1 MNILWAHEMG
11 YKPDL
16 MKIEII
22 KNFNLKPFYLHL
34 DYENNN
40 NCFDILFDYCIEN
53 KIDFLI
59 GSSYGGF
66 LCYWLSEKLGIPCL
80 LLNPALSLRTKN
92 KTKPNIEI
100 LKSKLCLVAL
110 SANDEVIDYNRTLLF
125 LENDSNSDK
134 IIKTKIYESEKHI
147 FSNKTFEIILKW
159 ALFELNLCFKNN

>member
-22 KNFNLKPFYLHL
+22 KKFGLKPFYLHL

-40 NCFDILFDYCIEN
+40 NCFDILSDYCVE
-53 KIDFLI
+53 KQIDFLI

-66 LCYWLSEKLGIPCL
+66 LCFWLSEKFGIPCL

-92 KTKPNIEI
+92 KTKPKIES

-110 SANDEVIDYNRTLLF
+110 SANDEVIDYNRTLLY
-125 LENDSNSDK
+125 LENDIRKDK
-134 IIKTKIYESEKHI
+134 TIKTKIIEAEGHI
-147 FSNKTFEIILKW
+147 ITNQTFENILKW
-159 ALFELNLCFKNN
+159 ALFEFKNLNQ